1 MSGIAGR
8 KGKYLDWITPDG
20 LLTLTGYAREG
31 LTDAEISKK
40 IGIAV
45 QTFYDWCNRFDEFSD
60 AIKKGR
66 KPVIVEVED
75 TFFEKKLKGY
85 TVTET
90 ITEKSIQRDANNEII
105 GSTEHIRKSERY
117 IPPDTTALIFY
128 LKCRAKDRYN
138 DKVSVS
144 IDDNNGMLADLIDG
158 LKTTAKDEKKQ

>member
-1 MSGIAGR
+1 M
-8 KGKYLDWITPDG
+8 
-20 LLTLTGYAREG
+20 
-31 LTDAEISKK
+31 
-40 IGIAV
+40 
-45 QTFYDWCNRFDEFSD
+45 

-117 IPPDTTALIFY
+117 IPPDTTALIFF

-158 LKTTAKDEKKQ
+158 LKTTPKDEKKQ